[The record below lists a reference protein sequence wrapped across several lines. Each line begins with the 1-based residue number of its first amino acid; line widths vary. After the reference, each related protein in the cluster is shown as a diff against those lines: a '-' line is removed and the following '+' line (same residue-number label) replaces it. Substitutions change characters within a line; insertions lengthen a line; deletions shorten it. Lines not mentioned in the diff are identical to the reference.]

1 MPRIPLLAA
10 VAAAAALALAGCSGN
25 VPPPNYATTAPGA
38 DGPTPAAPAPDSAP
52 PATVSDP
59 GTEGEGSTA
68 YDRCPDSL
76 IDAWLRLGDAPSL
89 TAADLE
95 PVPNGPGDLPTGEV
109 VVVCSVALTDP
120 TGAAT
125 HTLSVLE
132 GPGTVPETVA
142 GVAGERGFEEEP
154 AEGDAALILVSEDA
168 ATRYVL
174 HRPGA
179 DVLTD
184 GGIESTED
192 RYLLEGTVATQ

>member
-10 VAAAAALALAGCSGN
+10 VATAAALTLTGCSGN

-38 DGPTPAAPAPDSAP
+38 DGPSPAAPAPDSAP
-52 PATVSDP
+52 PVTASDP
-59 GTEGEGSTA
+59 GAEGSTA

-76 IDAWLRLGDAPSL
+76 IDAWLWLGDDPSL